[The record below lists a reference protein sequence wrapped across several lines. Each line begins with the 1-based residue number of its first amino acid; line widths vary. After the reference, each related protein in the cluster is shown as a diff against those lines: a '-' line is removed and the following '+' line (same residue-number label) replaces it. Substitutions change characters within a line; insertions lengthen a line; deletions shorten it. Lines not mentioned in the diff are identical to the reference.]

1 MVVFPNIKI
10 NIGLF
15 VTGKRPDGYHN
26 IESIF
31 YPVPWC
37 EALEVVDR
45 VEDQRPYAEGELK
58 AITEQGKVRFHQY
71 GLDIPGAAAN
81 NLCIK
86 VYQLLEE
93 WFNLPAVDMHLLKAL
108 PIGAGLGGGSADA
121 AFCLR
126 ALKDFYQLRISDH
139 EAMELL
145 AKVGSDC
152 PFFWKNQPM
161 FVHGRGEKMHPIELS
176 LKGYCV
182 LVIYPN
188 IPISTKEAYAG
199 ITPKAAPV
207 DLHLLA
213 DLSIESWREV
223 VHNDFEASV
232 FPNHPELPAIK
243 ARLYEMGAMYASM
256 SGSGSALYGVFSE
269 APDLDKD
276 LIVFPHW
283 VGLI

>member
-15 VTGKRPDGYHN
+15 VTGKRPDGFHN
-26 IESIF
+26 IESVF
-31 YPVPWC
+31 YPVSWT

-45 VEDQRPYAEGELK
+45 NEPASSRKDYDHK
-58 AITEQGKVRFHQY
+58 AATEVGKVRFYQY
-71 GLDIPGAAAN
+71 GLDIPGEVSN
-81 NLCIK
+81 NLCIR

-93 WFNLPAVDMHLLKAL
+93 WFNLPAIDIHLLKTL
-108 PIGAGLGGGSADA
+108 PIGAGVGGGSADA
-121 AFCLR
+121 AYCLR
-126 ALKDFYQLRISDH
+126 ALKDFFELRISDQ

-176 LKGYCV
+176 LKGYH
-182 LVIYPN
+182 LMVIHPS

-199 ITPKAAPV
+199 IKPKDAPV
-207 DLHLLA
+207 DLHLLT
-213 DLSIESWREV
+213 DLPMESWREV
-223 VHNDFEASV
+223 IHNDFEASV

-243 ARLYEMGAMYASM
+243 EQLYEIGALYASM
-256 SGSGSALYGVFSE
+256 SGSGSALFGIFSE
-269 APDLDKD
+269 QCNLPNEWSSYSA
-276 LIVFPHW
+276 W
-283 VGLI
+283 VGKL